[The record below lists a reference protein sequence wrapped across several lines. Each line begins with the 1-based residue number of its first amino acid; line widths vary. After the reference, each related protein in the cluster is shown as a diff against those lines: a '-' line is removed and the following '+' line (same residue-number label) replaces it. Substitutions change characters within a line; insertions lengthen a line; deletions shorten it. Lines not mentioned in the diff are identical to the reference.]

1 MKKEMLGEG
10 DFGEFYMKRSRLI
23 EYASDSGKTYFFIQY
38 STTDEKGE
46 VLILVPD
53 YEFMDEP
60 LPPDNK
66 PAEWHWVCHRKNV
79 FEINKDWMN
88 KTGLFQYVMYEITP
102 EDSEIFIEYDADN
115 KKGQFTLFR
124 YHE

>member
-10 DFGEFYMKRSRLI
+10 DFGEFYIKRSRLI

-66 PAEWHWVCHRKNV
+66 PAEWHGVGLRKK
-79 FEINKDWMN
+79 FFKLKKDGRK
-88 KTGLFQYVMYEITP
+88 KTAFL
-102 EDSEIFIEYDADN
+102 
-115 KKGQFTLFR
+115 R
-124 YHE
+124 